1 MVLNFIL
8 QPNNQFSVEM
18 EGFGSDT
25 FDLSPR
31 GGLGSTVLSL
41 AVKKEANLDYEKEE
55 FRRLELTVSYCKKQ
69 AVRGI
74 SLVTVDYM
82 YMTAYVHNF
91 GLLKRILH
99 YCINIRPDIFS
110 TKHLVHNSVAS

>member
-1 MVLNFIL
+1 
-8 QPNNQFSVEM
+8 M

-55 FRRLELTVSYCKKQ
+55 FRRLELTVSHI
-69 AVRGI
+69 V
-74 SLVTVDYM
+74 
-82 YMTAYVHNF
+82 
-91 GLLKRILH
+91 
-99 YCINIRPDIFS
+99 
-110 TKHLVHNSVAS
+110 

>member
-1 MVLNFIL
+1 
-8 QPNNQFSVEM
+8 M

-55 FRRLELTVSYCKKQ
+55 FRRLELTVRYCKKQ

-74 SLVTVDYM
+74 SLCTAFIHIQVYVNKFTVFYII
-82 YMTAYVHNF
+82 V
-91 GLLKRILH
+91 LR
-99 YCINIRPDIFS
+99 
-110 TKHLVHNSVAS
+110 

>member
-1 MVLNFIL
+1 MNFIL
-8 QPNNQFSVEM
+8 QPNNQFSVKM

-55 FRRLELTVSYCKKQ
+55 FRRLEFTVSYAVKSKQ
-69 AVRGI
+69 
-74 SLVTVDYM
+74 SLIFH
-82 YMTAYVHNF
+82 YVQ
-91 GLLKRILH
+91 
-99 YCINIRPDIFS
+99 
-110 TKHLVHNSVAS
+110 